1 MEFSDHHGGDDR
13 CRRVG
18 HGSGDRNEPD
28 SGCFGSH
35 NRVDDSHGDC
45 RDTGI
50 DSGDAGESFNWQ
62 GRNGA
67 VHGDRNFLG
76 QFDAKLD
83 QRSDMEFG
91 DRVGG
96 NDHSGRV
103 GHWSGNRNE
112 PDSGYV
118 GFR

>member
-1 MEFSDHHGGDDR
+1 
-13 CRRVG
+13 
-18 HGSGDRNEPD
+18 
-28 SGCFGSH
+28 
-35 NRVDDSHGDC
+35 
-45 RDTGI
+45 
-50 DSGDAGESFNWQ
+50 
-62 GRNGA
+62 
-67 VHGDRNFLG
+67 
-76 QFDAKLD
+76 
-83 QRSDMEFG
+83 MEFG